1 MLDYIF
7 QAWPILLALVIY
19 FVRLETKLAV
29 IIRDIEWIKTY
40 VITNSDPDHAPAG
53 GNPAHDLPFKRRTR
67 PPR

>member
-40 VITNSDPDHAPAG
+40 VITNSDPDEAPTAE
-53 GNPAHDLPFKRRTR
+53 NPANDLPFKRRTR
-67 PPR
+67 LA